1 MYSGTAGSQVVSAA
15 RGPEG
20 HHRDENVL
28 GTKRMFHCRPA
39 NHFSEANWTHFRA
52 CICCNA
58 FGQGIDQVRQDRGRW
73 CAIRWTCR
81 HPSPRPK
88 VFDWQ
93 KTVEKSEAVAL
104 QQSIRHASSL
114 ARNGRTILRKDG
126 SSMRGSPI
134 LPLLELL
141 PLLPFVA
148 LVPYP
153 ASQLSRHA
161 SFGMA
166 VYGTVLSLLFACF
179 GSSRRHFVTPRC
191 LEPPIAFLVS
201 LFFCFSFT
209 VNHLLF
215 PPSSR
220 PRTICCGAVTSHH
233 PPSQ

>member
-1 MYSGTAGSQVVSAA
+1 MQKYPDVIPLGGRLRHVPVAHSPLYQPASCLLDRIFSVCRYSGTVGGEVVSAA

-58 FGQGIDQVRQDRGRW
+58 SGQGIDQVRQDDRGRW

-81 HPSPRPK
+81 HPSPRRT
-88 VFDWQ
+88 VLDWQ
-93 KTVEKSEAVAL
+93 KTVEKGEAVAL

-114 ARNGRTILRKDG
+114 ARNGRTILRRDG

-148 LVPYP
+148 
-153 ASQLSRHA
+153 
-161 SFGMA
+161 
-166 VYGTVLSLLFACF
+166 F
-179 GSSRRHFVTPRC
+179 GS
-191 LEPPIAFLVS
+191 I
-201 LFFCFSFT
+201 
-209 VNHLLF
+209 
-215 PPSSR
+215 
-220 PRTICCGAVTSHH
+220 
-233 PPSQ
+233 PSQPAFTPCIFRNGGLRISAQPALCML